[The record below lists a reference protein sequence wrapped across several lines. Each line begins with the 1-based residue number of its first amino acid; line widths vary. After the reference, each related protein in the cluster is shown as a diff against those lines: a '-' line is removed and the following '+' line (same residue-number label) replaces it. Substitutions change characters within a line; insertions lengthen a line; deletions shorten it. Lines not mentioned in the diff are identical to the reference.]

1 MYFTALH
8 QALGRDR
15 SHITDELVDEAVDAG
30 VAESDHLD
38 WKSALPPEKE
48 LKNSDFPKDVAAM
61 ANSGGGVIVY
71 GVEEQQRVATE
82 RVDAGDFGENYERT
96 LRKVASSSI
105 QPPVLGLGVHQVG
118 DPMCRALVVVVPLS
132 VDGPHLIWKN
142 DAFLAPYRNHADTE
156 WMGERQLE
164 AAYRA
169 RFDERR
175 TAEHALVN
183 LYDEIS
189 AGPASSDRAWMYG
202 VARPRLTAT
211 YERMGRGEARKI
223 LQNARQHAPAHCATG
238 GVHPLESMDL
248 HNPRP
253 GLRRWVAPSDVAH
266 DSAEVWK
273 SAWATVHDDGS
284 ISLASAMGAT
294 RGVNSSDPAW
304 QVLSRRL
311 EYSIGDFMALLRQA
325 STHFGGGDY
334 DVRVGIEWAGAL
346 LQPLVIAATDSSGYP
361 TTDRSIPLYRYSP
374 VVTTVRTDVDFDG
387 FQEQVWT
394 LAQDVVNQGGVEDL
408 VAIHPPATSE

>member
-8 QALGRDR
+8 QALGRER
-15 SHITDELVDEAVDAG
+15 SPITDELIAEAVASG
-30 VAESDHLD
+30 VEESDRLD
-38 WKSALPPEKE
+38 WKSELPPEKE
-48 LKNSDFPKDVAAM
+48 LKNGDFPKDVAAM

-71 GVEEQQRVATE
+71 GVVEKQRVATE

-118 DPMCRALVVVVPLS
+118 DPPCRALVIVVPSS

-142 DAFLAPYRNHADTE
+142 DAFLGPYRNHADTE

-164 AAYRA
+164 TAYRA
-169 RFDERR
+169 RFDEQR
-175 TAEHALVN
+175 TAERALVS

-202 VARPRLTAT
+202 VARPRLTAA
-211 YERMGRGEARKI
+211 YARMGRGDARKI
-223 LQNARQHAPAHCATG
+223 FQNARQHAPAHCATG

-248 HNPRP
+248 YNPRP
-253 GLRRWVAPSDVAH
+253 GLRRWVAPNDIAH
-266 DSAEVWK
+266 DSADVWK
-273 SAWATVHDDGS
+273 SAWATVHDNGS

-311 EYSIGDFMALLRQA
+311 EYFIGDFMALLRQA

-334 DVRVGIEWAGAL
+334 DLRVGIEWAGAQT
-346 LQPLVIAATDSSGYP
+346 QPLVIAATDSAGHP

-374 VVTTVRTDVDFDG
+374 VMMTVRTDVEYDG

-394 LAQDVVNQGGVEDL
+394 LAEDVVNQGGVQDL
-408 VAIHPPATSE
+408 VAINPPAASD